1 MAVADEI
8 PFDTFNDDGDP
19 NGSGIT
25 LGDTFEQ
32 WRKKTNGIIN
42 RVNESTGPFAYLSF
56 KWEQPTRGNYTID
69 ITAKQNIET
78 LTYDS
83 SGEGAFQCTF
93 TDDANSSNFLAI
105 ADINWTGDPYY
116 GTWEDDHN
124 DGGYTLSKW
133 FNAANSTQPNLL
145 VHNKT
150 TSGFKL
156 SSIFLNVWSFLN
168 DNTDDSVIEHWY
180 DNFINTYKPLDS
192 DGFYEGDS
200 VSATQESTRNNIRD
214 HFQVN
219 YPPQFP
225 ETSQAVFN
233 VVIYNDNVT

>member
-1 MAVADEI
+1 MAVTDEI
-8 PFDTFNDDGDP
+8 PFNSFNDDGDP

-25 LGDTFEQ
+25 LSDTFDE

-42 RVNESTGPFAYLSF
+42 RVNESTGPFAYISF

-93 TDDANSSNFLAI
+93 TDDANSANFLAI

-116 GTWEDDHN
+116 GTWDKDHD
-124 DGGYTLSKW
+124 DGGGSLSQW
-133 FNAANSTQPNLL
+133 WRLSNSKQPNLL

-150 TSGFKL
+150 TGGFKL
-156 SSIFLNVWSFLN
+156 SSIFLSAHTSLGANS
-168 DNTDDSVIEHWY
+168 DDSTSEQWY
-180 DNFINTYKPLDS
+180 ENFINAYKPLDS

-200 VSATQESTRNNIRD
+200 VSAAQESSRNNITNLY
-214 HFQVN
+214 QP
-219 YPPQFP
+219 YYTPQFP